1 MNIHAKLLIF
11 SSCTNNFCGLRMEN
25 FSYLQTIL
33 FTADAEVLSLVA
45 EHDPLYQEEVGGG
58 RESDD
63 SEGGHGR
70 EEEEWEG
77 ERVEVQRPQTADRD
91 DPSDRSETDVMQQ
104 YYSSVDQRPFTTAR
118 TTLQQPGERRESIQ
132 SDSARDE
139 KHKIFPHSSDFELK
153 SSSSSQIITG
163 RVVELCLM
171 ESWGDPGYIGLTSVA
186 LLGADTREPLHLRDD
201 QLKKE
206 GLEKGGENNM
216 GALVDGVDVTTDMEH
231 MYLCPTATTDT
242 MMSSG
247 HVTITLTLD
256 TPTRLYGMRIWNYN
270 ASLEDSYKG
279 VSLSTCV
286 RIVIS
291 SPDLENFKFI

>member
-1 MNIHAKLLIF
+1 
-11 SSCTNNFCGLRMEN
+11 MEN

-33 FTADAEVLSLVA
+33 FTTDAEVLSLVA
-45 EHDPLYQEEVGGG
+45 EYDHLYQEEVGGG
-58 RESDD
+58 RETDD
-63 SEGGHGR
+63 SEG
-70 EEEEWEG
+70 EEEWEG

-91 DPSDRSETDVMQQ
+91 DPSDRSEMDMMQQ
-104 YYSSVDQRPFTTAR
+104 YYSSGDQRPFTTTR
-118 TTLQQPGERRESIQ
+118 TTLQQPGERSESIQ
-132 SDSARDE
+132 SK
-139 KHKIFPHSSDFELK
+139 KHKNFPHSSDFELT
-153 SSSSSQIITG
+153 SSSSSQTITG

-186 LLGADTREPLHLRDD
+186 LLGADTREPLNLRDD
-201 QLKKE
+201 QLKKMS
-206 GLEKGGENNM
+206 LEMGGENNM
-216 GALVDGVDVTTDMEH
+216 AALIDGVDITTDVEH

-256 TPTRLYGMRIWNYN
+256 TPTQLYGMRIWNYN

-286 RIVIS
+286 LKIS
-291 SPDLENFKFI
+291 SFYHQALKV

>member
-1 MNIHAKLLIF
+1 
-11 SSCTNNFCGLRMEN
+11 MEN

-33 FTADAEVLSLVA
+33 FTTDAEVLSLVA

-58 RESDD
+58 RETDD

-70 EEEEWEG
+70 GEEEWEG

-91 DPSDRSETDVMQQ
+91 DPSDCSEMDVMQQ
-104 YYSSVDQRPFTTAR
+104 YYSSDDQRPFTTAR

-139 KHKIFPHSSDFELK
+139 KHKFFPHSSDFELK
-153 SSSSSQIITG
+153 SSSSSQTITG

-171 ESWGDPGYIGLTSVA
+171 ESWGDHGYIGLTSVA

-206 GLEKGGENNM
+206 GSGTGGENNM
-216 GALVDGVDVTTDMEH
+216 AALVDGVDVTTDAEH
-231 MYLCPTATTDT
+231 MYLCHTAT

-279 VSLSTCV
+279 VSTCV
-286 RIVIS
+286 RIVIGVQLS
-291 SPDLENFKFI
+291 SPNLENFKFI

>member
-1 MNIHAKLLIF
+1 
-11 SSCTNNFCGLRMEN
+11 MEN

-45 EHDPLYQEEVGGG
+45 EYDPLYQEEVGGG
-58 RESDD
+58 RETDD
-63 SEGGHGR
+63 SEGDHGR
-70 EEEEWEG
+70 GEEWEG

-91 DPSDRSETDVMQQ
+91 DPSDRSEMDAMQQ
-104 YYSSVDQRPFTTAR
+104 YYSSGDQRPFTTTR
-118 TTLQQPGERRESIQ
+118 TTLQHPGEKRELIQ
-132 SDSARDE
+132 SDSVRDE

-153 SSSSSQIITG
+153 SSSSSETITG

-171 ESWGDPGYIGLTSVA
+171 ESWGDPGYIGLASVA
-186 LLGADTREPLHLRDD
+186 LLGADTREPLLLRDD

-216 GALVDGVDVTTDMEH
+216 AALVDGVDVTTDAEH
-231 MYLCPTATTDT
+231 MYLCATTTTAT

-279 VSLSTCV
+279 VSTCV
-286 RIVIS
+286 CIPGSHRG
-291 SPDLENFKFI
+291 PTFITKP